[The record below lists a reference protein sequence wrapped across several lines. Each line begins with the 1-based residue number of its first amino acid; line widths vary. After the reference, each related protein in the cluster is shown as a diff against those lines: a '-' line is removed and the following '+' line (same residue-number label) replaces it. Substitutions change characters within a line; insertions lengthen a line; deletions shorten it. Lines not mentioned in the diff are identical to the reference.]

1 MTEEY
6 VFLIAILLFA
16 GVLMTKFS
24 TRFGLPA
31 LVFFMLVGMVLN
43 NFIYYDN
50 AELTQWFGIMALIVI
65 LFEGGLQTKWSHVRE
80 VVKPAILLSTVG
92 VVLTT
97 AIVGFFAMWILK
109 LSFLEGMLL
118 GAIVGS
124 TDAAAVFAVLGNQ
137 NVKRRLTSTLEAESG
152 TNDPMAVFL
161 TVSLLE
167 LMEHPDSSLLLMA
180 ASFVWEMGLGLVLGL
195 VIGKLAIWSL
205 NKIDLDSS
213 GLYPVLALAFAIFS
227 YGSAALLHA
236 SGLLAVYVMALK
248 LGNADFAYR
257 FSIIRFHQGFSWM
270 MQILMFMLLGLLA
283 FPREFPDI
291 MLEGLLL
298 SLILM
303 FLARPIAVF
312 VSMLGTKFNFREKL
326 LVSWAGL
333 RGAVPIVLATYPLI
347 AGIEHGWMY
356 FNVVFFI
363 VLTSTLIQGSTIS
376 PLANKLGLTEGDM
389 QPAEHTIELLAI
401 GKANA
406 EIIEIKVKETSAVT
420 GQTIGA
426 LKLPKEVLITAI
438 IRNGEIV
445 TPRGDVE
452 IIKGDMLY
460 LLVSKPMREQV
471 KRIFYAETLPVQS
484 DEGQPE

>member
-43 NFIYYDN
+43 NFIYFDN

-92 VVLTT
+92 VVVTT
-97 AIVGFFAMWILK
+97 AIIGLFAMWILK
-109 LSFLEGMLL
+109 LSLLEGMLL

-137 NVKRRLTSTLEAESG
+137 NVKRKLTSTLEAESG

-167 LMEHPDSSLLLMA
+167 LMENPDSSLLLMA

-298 SLILM
+298 ALILM

-312 VSMLGTKFNFREKL
+312 MSMLGTKFNFREKL

-376 PLANKLGLTEGDM
+376 PLAKKLGLTEGDM

-406 EIIEIKVKETSAVT
+406 EIIEVKVKETSAVT
-420 GQTIGA
+420 GQTIRA

-438 IRNGEIV
+438 IRKGEIV
-445 TPRGDVE
+445 TPRGNVE

-471 KRIFYAETLPVQS
+471 KRIFYAEVSPVKS
-484 DEGQPE
+484 DTVQPE